1 MHHHSHPHPHYLS
14 NLIPCYL
21 VPFLHS
27 TAALHLTVVLRTH
40 QAHFQLCSFMLDFPS
55 ASNALL
61 PTPCISSPF
70 TYFKPLLKSHFLR
83 ERRQSKISS
92 PHPKIFISLP
102 FFFHLSTYVIHIIL
116 DIYLIYFLSP
126 PLKLKFYVGR
136 NFCLY

>member
-1 MHHHSHPHPHYLS
+1 MHHHCHPHPITCPTSSLAT
-14 NLIPCYL
+14 LL
-21 VPFLHS
+21 PFLHS

-55 ASNALL
+55 ASNALP

-70 TYFKPLLKSHFLR
+70 TYFKSLLKSHFLR

-136 NFCLY
+136 SFCLY